1 MKNLIKSVIHKFLS
15 FFKPGGIVV
24 LMYHSVADNDE
35 FFTVKPSEFERQMK
49 FLKENNFEVIDLE
62 ELMNLDFESAKNKVI
77 LTFDDGY
84 EDNFL
89 NAFPVLKK
97 YNFRATIFINTD
109 LMGKEITARKGTK
122 MKILSEFQ
130 IKEMAKSGIIKFGSH
145 GHRHLKLSKLSEAE
159 IERELKISK
168 EILEKITGQKIISF
182 AYPYGDYDERVK
194 NIATKFFKILCTI
207 LKGQVKNKNQLL
219 ELPRSS
225 IDSKVSFSQFKY
237 IVKIGRI

>member
-1 MKNLIKSVIHKFLS
+1 MKTLIKSAIYKFLS

-62 ELMNLDFESAKNKVI
+62 ELINLDFEGAKNKVI

-89 NAFPVLKK
+89 NVFPILKK
-97 YNFRATIFINTD
+97 YNFPATIFVNTD
-109 LMGKEITARKGTK
+109 LIGKEIIARKGTK
-122 MKILSEFQ
+122 MKILSESQ
-130 IKEMAKSGIIKFGSH
+130 IQEMTKSGIIKFGSH
-145 GHRHLKLSKLSEAE
+145 SHRHLKLSKLSEAE
-159 IERELKISK
+159 IEKELKTSE
-168 EILEKITGQKIISF
+168 EILEKITDQKIISL

-194 NIATKFFKILCTI
+194 NIATKFFEILCTI

-219 ELPRSS
+219 ELPRNS
-225 IDSKVSFSQFKY
+225 IDSKVSFSQFKH